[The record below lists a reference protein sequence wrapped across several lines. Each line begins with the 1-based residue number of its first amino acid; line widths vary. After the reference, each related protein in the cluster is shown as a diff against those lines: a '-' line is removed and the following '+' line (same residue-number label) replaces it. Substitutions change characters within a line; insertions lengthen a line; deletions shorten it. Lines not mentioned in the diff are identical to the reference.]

1 MADAVRK
8 LGLQTNLTCGFQLN
22 AGLLLRLRLG
32 LDLLLEADH
41 LMLLGLQ
48 ELDLATLF
56 RLMKYKVTP
65 VTALNLSSPAV
76 SASHPG

>member
-8 LGLQTNLTCGFQLN
+8 LGLQTNLTCCFQLN

-41 LMLLGLQ
+41 LVLLGLQ